1 MLSFLLWTLLLNL
14 VDAQVEEDL
23 NAVDHPEN
31 VYQWR
36 VVACSTWD
44 LGILVLEDEDADR
57 WQAD

>member
-1 MLSFLLWTLLLNL
+1 MLSFLFRTLLFNL
-14 VDAQVEEDL
+14 IDAQVEEDL

-36 VVACSTWD
+36 VVALRTWD
-44 LGILVLEDEDADR
+44 LGVLILQDEDADR